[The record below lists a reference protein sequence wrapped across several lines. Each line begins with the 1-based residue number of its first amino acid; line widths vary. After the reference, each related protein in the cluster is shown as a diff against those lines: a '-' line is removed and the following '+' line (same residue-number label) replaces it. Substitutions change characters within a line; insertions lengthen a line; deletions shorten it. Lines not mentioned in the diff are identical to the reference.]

1 MVKKYSI
8 AEARD
13 NFTSVIHEAEEGAQV
28 ELTRRGKPV
37 AVLIGVEDFERLSSS
52 KKRGFWEAY
61 QEFCRTHN
69 LVSLDIDPDEIWG
82 DVRDPSPGRDFEW

>member
-13 NFTSVIHEAEEGAQV
+13 NLASVVHEAEEGAQV

-37 AVLIGVEDFERLSSS
+37 AVLIGVEDFERRLS
-52 KKRGFWEAY
+52 KEKPGFRAAY
-61 QEFCRTHN
+61 EKFRREHN
-69 LVSLDIDPDEIWG
+69 LAELDIDPDEIFG
-82 DVRDPSPGRDFEW
+82 DVRDPSPGRDFNW